1 MGELQVHKNQKL
13 IHSRREI
20 FARRIREH
28 EQEQNLERAFI
39 VAWSGDDQ
47 QGELALSAG
56 FDTYR
61 LKGQL
66 LDWDQILTQ
75 GVAAKIAD
83 T

>member
-13 IHSRREI
+13 IHSCREI
-20 FARRIREH
+20 FAQRIREH
-28 EQEQNLERAFI
+28 EQEQNLEPAFI

-47 QGELALSAG
+47 QGELALSTG

-75 GVAAKIAD
+75 GVAAKTAD